1 MKLSAP
7 VLKTLLMTA
16 SLSMVVPILAQ
27 TRQPARPKA
36 DVAPEPEP
44 EVTLPGSVI
53 PYGDGWMSLSLA
65 NGTFLLAFYNK
76 EKKPIPLP
84 FIRAT
89 ARWNS
94 PLRTS
99 EQRLVM
105 NASPDGFSLIGN
117 KPVRPPYAFKVYLA
131 TIGEDDAV
139 GASYVIDFKG

>member
-27 TRQPARPKA
+27 TRTPIRPKV
-36 DVAPEPEP
+36 DLAPEPEP
-44 EVTLPGSVI
+44 EIVLPGSVV
-53 PYGDGWMSLSLA
+53 PYGEGWLSLSVA
-65 NGTFLLAFYNK
+65 NGTFQLAFFDSK
-76 EKKPIPLP
+76 KKPIPQP
-84 FIRAT
+84 FLRAT

-105 NASPDGFSLIGN
+105 NPSPDGFALVGN
-117 KPVRPPYAFKVYLA
+117 KPVKPPYVFKVYLA
-131 TIGEDDAV
+131 AINPDDSV
-139 GASYVIDFKG
+139 GASFVVDFKG